1 MKDLFYSKIWKVAP
15 FFRLLIPLIAGI
27 LLQFFLPISKYFAG
41 LALVCSVL
49 VIVFSLFI
57 PLRIYFGL
65 DWITGLAIHLAFLSL
80 GRWLII
86 ANQDIPVSAGNSR
99 GGKGLLIARLENE
112 PAGKPGSGSLKATAL
127 IEGLCRG
134 RQYYREREKVLI
146 YFQGGRPP
154 ENIRPGALIMFRKPL
169 MPIENPVAP
178 GSFDYKQYC
187 RLKHIYSRVAL
198 KPADYALL
206 GKEKENIL
214 SSLLSSWRKKL
225 LEILRRYVPGNT
237 EAGLLEA
244 LMIGYTGDLDRSL
257 VQSYS
262 DTGVVH
268 IIAISGLHLAL
279 IYQILEALLKRIKG
293 RKAGKWLRLVIVL
306 GSLWIFSLLTGASPS
321 VVRSAV
327 MFSIILLARNLS
339 RESVAINSL
348 ASSAFLLLCYE
359 PLWLWDTGFQLSYMA
374 VLSLLVFQKP
384 IQGLLKI
391 QNRMLSGLWKAASV
405 SIAAQILTTP
415 VCVYY
420 FHRFP
425 NYFLISNLLAVPMS
439 GGILIGGI
447 LLCVFSFHPA
457 MATCIGWLLGRGI
470 SLLNGYIEYIARL
483 PGAITGRLA
492 ENGWQVAILYFQIYF
507 IYRFLRSGNKKWLIS
522 WLVFFSLFLLA
533 RLLTLSGH

>member
-1 MKDLFYSKIWKVAP
+1 
-15 FFRLLIPLIAGI
+15 
-27 LLQFFLPISKYFAG
+27 
-41 LALVCSVL
+41 
-49 VIVFSLFI
+49 
-57 PLRIYFGL
+57 
-65 DWITGLAIHLAFLSL
+65 
-80 GRWLII
+80 
-86 ANQDIPVSAGNSR
+86 
-99 GGKGLLIARLENE
+99 
-112 PAGKPGSGSLKATAL
+112 
-127 IEGLCRG
+127 
-134 RQYYREREKVLI
+134 
-146 YFQGGRPP
+146 
-154 ENIRPGALIMFRKPL
+154 
-169 MPIENPVAP
+169 
-178 GSFDYKQYC
+178 
-187 RLKHIYSRVAL
+187 
-198 KPADYALL
+198 
-206 GKEKENIL
+206 
-214 SSLLSSWRKKL
+214 
-225 LEILRRYVPGNT
+225 
-237 EAGLLEA
+237 
-244 LMIGYTGDLDRSL
+244 
-257 VQSYS
+257 
-262 DTGVVH
+262 
-268 IIAISGLHLAL
+268 
-279 IYQILEALLKRIKG
+279 LKRIKG
-293 RKAGKWLRLVIVL
+293 RKAGKWLRLIIVL

-327 MFSIILLARNLS
+327 MFSIILLARNFS